1 MANKALNLIRRLE
14 EALLALLLTAMIGVA
29 AVQVVL
35 RNFFDSGLYWGDSAV
50 RVIVLWVAMLGAMV
64 ASRHDE
70 HIRIDLAGRY
80 LPVQLKPHVIRLVN
94 LFTCGILLL
103 FAWYSFEFVRYE
115 YQDGTLAFAQVPAWV
130 CEAIMP
136 LGASVMAVRYAILTV
151 FPARVHRP

>member
-1 MANKALNLIRRLE
+1 MANKALILMRRLE

-70 HIRIDLAGRY
+70 RIRRVFLDHRTQRLRELATVHTQTIVGGRA
-80 LPVQLKPHVIRLVN
+80 I
-94 LFTCGILLL
+94 G
-103 FAWYSFEFVRYE
+103 S
-115 YQDGTLAFAQVPAWV
+115 AWV
-130 CEAIMP
+130 MTENRHNAEV
-136 LGASVMAVRYAILTV
+136 LGAIEVLQPSDLKLNRMLACMIEFELSQRA
-151 FPARVHRP
+151 